1 MGSVYALFVC
11 FLKLLCMNRKCRSRA
26 VRLDMY
32 TRDKKRMYD
41 AQMQNLNLRVLSAG
55 AITL

>member
-1 MGSVYALFVC
+1 
-11 FLKLLCMNRKCRSRA
+11 MNRKCRSRA